1 MKYTYEEYM
10 DIKGIKSRDILEKY
24 VEDGIVEKIKE
35 EDVVYIVDNHDNK
48 DKNDF
53 IDEIKSINFELD
65 NQMKNMNILNK
76 KMEILNKKID
86 EKFNDV
92 ANMQKDAEELMV
104 NYKEMSELISEQ
116 NKINDLFL
124 EKERQKR
131 WFDIF
136 KYRCIF
142 NFFNK
147 KR

>member
-24 VEDGIVEKIKE
+24 IEDGIVEKIKE

-76 KMEILNKKID
+76 KMDFLGKNIDYFATIEIPTLSRNCFG
-86 EKFNDV
+86 E
-92 ANMQKDAEELMV
+92 
-104 NYKEMSELISEQ
+104 SPTS
-116 NKINDLFL
+116 FL
-124 EKERQKR
+124 
-131 WFDIF
+131 
-136 KYRCIF
+136 KYLL
-142 NFFNK
+142 K
-147 KR
+147 

>member
-1 MKYTYEEYM
+1 MLKDNEEYM
-10 DIKGIKSRDILEKY
+10 DIKEIKSRDILEKY

-92 ANMQKDAEELMV
+92 ANVQKDVEELMA

-116 NKINDLFL
+116 NKINDLLL

-131 WFDIF
+131 WFDI
-136 KYRCIF
+136 
-142 NFFNK
+142 
-147 KR
+147 